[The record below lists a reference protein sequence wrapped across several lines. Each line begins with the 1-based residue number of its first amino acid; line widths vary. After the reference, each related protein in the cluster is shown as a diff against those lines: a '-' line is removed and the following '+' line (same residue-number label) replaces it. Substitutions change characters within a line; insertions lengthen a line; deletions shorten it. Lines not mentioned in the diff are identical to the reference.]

1 MKITLDQT
9 YILNGAFYGPGEVE
23 VDAETVKALQKR
35 MAELAPKADEAQ
47 ADDAGAA
54 KPARA
59 K

>member
-9 YILNGAFYGPGEVE
+9 YIFNGTHYGPGEVD
-23 VDAETVKALQKR
+23 VDAETGKALQAR

-47 ADDAGAA
+47 ADDAPAP
-54 KPARA
+54 KARA